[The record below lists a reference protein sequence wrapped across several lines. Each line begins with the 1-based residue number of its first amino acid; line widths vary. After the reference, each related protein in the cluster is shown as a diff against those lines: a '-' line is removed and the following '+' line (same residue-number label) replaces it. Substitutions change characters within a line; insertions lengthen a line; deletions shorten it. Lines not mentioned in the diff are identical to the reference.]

1 MRKARPCAKC
11 PKRDGFGVCVILGK
25 WMSPLHPS
33 CAYGRKLMYN
43 AYVHGRVHAQAL
55 QAKEG
60 AQEMIAKIFPVALI
74 VLDVAAAVVYAA
86 CGDWRRFIYWIA
98 AATLTATVTF

>member
-1 MRKARPCAKC
+1 MCEVSKVGMRMVQHPRRSARRNGAVV
-11 PKRDGFGVCVILGK
+11 RLRAQADVQ
-25 WMSPLHPS
+25 
-33 CAYGRKLMYN
+33 R
-43 AYVHGRVHAQAL
+43 VHGRVYARAL